1 MTIGGRLL
9 AVYILFFLFFCQRQ
23 LLLEDSTFVFRSVS
37 YSLNIYRFYGEG
49 SLSKSF
55 SSYFPLLIVVEEKQD
70 LFRQEIS
77 EAGQEPGKLLSMAFF
92 FQNPPA
98 PQEIRKFETKVSSII
113 DIGHFSTFYLC
124 TCVSVLL
131 RTGPVSFVLFSDTR
145 MYMLSQTRRVLLTM
159 VQQHLS
165 VVRVF
170 SLFFI
175 F

>member
-9 AVYILFFLFFCQRQ
+9 AVYILFLFFCQRQ
-23 LLLEDSTFVFRSVS
+23 LLEDSTFVFRSVS
-37 YSLNIYRFYGEG
+37 YSSNIYRFYGEG

-55 SSYFPLLIVVEEKQD
+55 SSDFPLIVVEEKQD

-77 EAGQEPGKLLSMAFF
+77 KAGQEPGKLLSMAFF